1 MFCQKEQNVEP
12 DSIYS
17 DSHDGVA
24 NLIAILRIC
33 EQIDTSKENIDKN
46 SDQGE
51 CSDGIIVTY

>member
-1 MFCQKEQNVEP
+1 MDP
-12 DSIYS
+12 DSTNP

-51 CSDGIIVTY
+51 CNDGIVVTF